1 MNSVS
6 LAFSLAAVS
15 GTVAALS
22 LIMTVIRRERGLAV
36 YSAGFIAGAA
46 GFALLSLQ
54 LSGCLAG
61 FILAN
66 TLIAMFHACLA
77 WGVRTMRKRRGAWAR
92 RFWAYLAIWF
102 AQNLYFTFI
111 HNSYAFRAINIS
123 IVLIIFS
130 AEFIA
135 GLRKDREP
143 RARQIRRAA
152 YAVAALY
159 SCGFIVRI
167 ALIIAINSPRNTL
180 MDGNAVTTYTMF
192 FEMVFVILWAG
203 ILLILDAAHLVA
215 SLEDAKSALEKM
227 ATTDQLTGLF
237 NRHQLELDLET
248 EQERARRYQETVS
261 MVMYDIDYF
270 KQINDTHGHD
280 EGDRVL
286 VEIGRVARSKL
297 RATDRL
303 YRWGGEEF
311 IILCPCTP
319 LEGAAILSEKIRQA
333 MEEDDLLKIDRIT
346 ASFGVAELRHGE
358 SSDYWIKRLDRALY
372 RAKNAGRNRVICWD
386 RTEPYPPIIL
396 KMEWRKDDDSGDQ
409 KLDMQHRR
417 LMELGSDLL
426 DSLVQAGHEER
437 CRTIAK
443 ELVELMKRHF
453 EDEERVLGDAGYPSL
468 KEHARFHDEI
478 RREIEEQQ
486 KQFHENR
493 VAEIVFCN
501 LLLQR
506 VLAEHLMNADKSHRA
521 WLRAHDAGK
530 HVKNI

>member
-1 MNSVS
+1 M
-6 LAFSLAAVS
+6 A
-15 GTVAALS
+15 
-22 LIMTVIRRERGLAV
+22 IIRRERGLAI

-54 LSGCLAG
+54 LSGCVAG
-61 FILAN
+61 FIMAN
-66 TLIAMFHACLA
+66 MLIVLFHACLA
-77 WGVRTMRKRRGAWAR
+77 WGVRMMRKRRGAWAK

-102 AQNLYFTFI
+102 AQNLFFTFI
-111 HNSYAFRAINIS
+111 HNSYTCRAINIS
-123 IVLIIFS
+123 ILIIIFS

-135 GLRKDREP
+135 GLHKDREP
-143 RARQIRRAA
+143 GARQIRRAA
-152 YAVAALY
+152 YAIAMLY
-159 SCGFIVRI
+159 SCAYIVRI
-167 ALIIAINSPRNTL
+167 ALILALNSPSTML
-180 MDGNAVTTYTMF
+180 LDGNAVTTYTMF

-203 ILLILDAAHLVA
+203 ILLILDTSHLVA
-215 SLEDAKSALEKM
+215 YLKDAKSALEKM
-227 ATTDQLTGLF
+227 ATTDCLTGLF

-248 EQERARRYQETVS
+248 EQERAKRYQETVS
-261 MVMYDIDYF
+261 MIMYDIDYF

-286 VEIGRVARSKL
+286 VEIGRVARSQL

-319 LEGAAILSEKIRQA
+319 LEGAATLAEKIRQS
-333 MEEDDLLKIDRIT
+333 MEANEFLKIDRVT

-372 RAKNAGRNRVICWD
+372 RAKNAGRNRVVCWD

-426 DSLVQAGHEER
+426 DTLMQSGHEER
-437 CRTIAK
+437 CKRIAD
-443 ELVELMKRHF
+443 ELVELMKLHF
-453 EDEERVLGDAGYPSL
+453 GDEERALGAAGYPSL
-468 KEHARFHDEI
+468 TEHTRVHDEI
-478 RREIEEQQ
+478 RHEIGEQQ

-493 VAEIVFCN
+493 VSEIVFCN

-521 WLRAHDAGK
+521 WLNAHGAGK
-530 HVKNI
+530 HAESI